1 MAVLNFDVGLEAVN
15 FGDSYLEIRRSWQL
29 KILVLAVFCEC

>member
-1 MAVLNFDVGLEAVN
+1 MAITNFDVGLEAIN
-15 FGDSYLEIRRSWQL
+15 FGGSYLEIQRSWQF